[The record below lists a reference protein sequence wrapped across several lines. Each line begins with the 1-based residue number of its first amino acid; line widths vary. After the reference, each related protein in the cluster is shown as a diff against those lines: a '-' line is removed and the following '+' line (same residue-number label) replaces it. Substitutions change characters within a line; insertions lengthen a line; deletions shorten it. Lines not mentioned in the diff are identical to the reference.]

1 MKYKRQYKQS
11 YNIIN
16 LFSLYYHRETEK
28 ILNYKCT
35 FDLIEGKSTS
45 MTHK

>member
-1 MKYKRQYKQS
+1 MKYKGQHKQS

-16 LFSLYYHRETEK
+16 SFSLYYHGKTEI

-35 FDLIEGKSTS
+35 FDLIEGKSTNV
-45 MTHK
+45 MHK